1 MTALPLA
8 GQPVS
13 SVDEVPGFRRVPRTG
28 VIYVMSRAA
37 EMGYGTDGRDW
48 INLGQGSPELGPLPG
63 APDRPEDLHLP
74 VEDLAYGPVDGLP
87 DLRAAVA
94 DFYNH
99 FYRRGL
105 PSRYTAENVCIAPG
119 GRSAM
124 ARVAAALGPSNL
136 GHFIPDYTAYE
147 ELLGTFRGF
156 IPIPI
161 LVDPGSRRRATE
173 AELEEEILGRGLS
186 AVLCSNPCNPTGQVV
201 SGERLAGWVDV
212 GRRNACSLIF
222 DEFYSHYLYSSKGLG
237 HESDPPMVSAARYVE
252 DVDRDPVILVDGLTK
267 NWRLPGLRISWIVG
281 PRPVIEQ
288 VTSAG
293 SFLDGGANHPFQE
306 AAIPLLEPSNAAME
320 TRAIQSCFAEKR
332 RKLLAG
338 LADLGVAVDQEP
350 EGAFYVWGSLENLP
364 DALCDGSKFF
374 EAALHQRVITVPGV
388 FFDVNPGQRRVN
400 ARYGSYTRFS
410 FGPEWPRIEEG
421 LRRIKELIERA

>member
-1 MTALPLA
+1 MSGTSLA
-8 GQPVS
+8 APDLDP
-13 SVDEVPGFRRVPRTG
+13 VDEVPGFRRVPRTG
-28 VIYVMSRAA
+28 VIYVMSRAQA
-37 EMGYGTDGRDW
+37 LGYGTDGSDW

-63 APDRPEDLHLP
+63 APARPEALQLAVD
-74 VEDLAYGPVDGLP
+74 ELAYGPVDGLP

-94 DFYNH
+94 DFYNR
-99 FYRRGL
+99 FYRRGFG
-105 PSRYTAENVCIAPG
+105 SQYSAENVCIAPG
-119 GRSAM
+119 GRAAM

-173 AELEEEILGRGLS
+173 EELEGEILGRGLS

-201 SGERLAGWVDV
+201 SGDRLRSWVEV

-222 DEFYSHYLYSSKGLG
+222 DEFYSHYVYSDGAGRSGD
-237 HESDPPMVSAARYVE
+237 DPPMVSAARYVE
-252 DVDRDPVILVDGLTK
+252 DVDRDPVVLVDGLTK

-306 AAIPLLEPSNAAME
+306 AAIPLLEPGNVMAE
-320 TRAIQSCFAEKR
+320 TRAIQARFAEKR
-332 RKLLAG
+332 CRLLDG
-338 LADLGVAVDQEP
+338 LAALGVEVDQEP
-350 EGAFYVWGSLENLP
+350 EGAFYVWGNLENLP
-364 DALCDGSKFF
+364 ENLCDGSKFF
-374 EAALHQRVITVPGV
+374 EAALGQRVITVPGV

-410 FGPEWPRIEEG
+410 FGPEWSRIEQG
-421 LRRIKELIERA
+421 LARIRELIEGG

>member
-1 MTALPLA
+1 MSEWPLGSA
-8 GQPVS
+8 
-13 SVDEVPGFRRVPRTG
+13 SVNPCDDVPGFRRVPRTG
-28 VIYVMSRAA
+28 VIYVMSRAQ
-37 EMGYGTDGRDW
+37 ELGYGTDGADW
-48 INLGQGSPELGPLPG
+48 VNLGQGSPELGPLPG
-63 APDRPEDLHLP
+63 APERPEVLRLAID
-74 VEDLAYGPVDGLP
+74 ELAYGPVDGLP
-87 DLRAAVA
+87 ELRAAVA
-94 DFYNH
+94 SFYNR
-99 FYRRGL
+99 FYRCGMG
-105 PSRYTAENVCIAPG
+105 SQYTAENVCIAPG
-119 GRSAM
+119 GRAAM

-161 LVDPGSRRRATE
+161 LVDPARRRRATE
-173 AELEEEILGRGLS
+173 EELEEEILGRGLS

-201 SGERLAGWVDV
+201 SGDRLRRWVDV
-212 GRRNACSLIF
+212 GRRNACSMIF
-222 DEFYSHYLYSSKGLG
+222 DEFYSHYLYTENRD
-237 HESDPPMVSAARYVE
+237 HESGDPAMVSAARYVE
-252 DVDRDPVILVDGLTK
+252 DVDQDPVILVDGLTK

-306 AAIPLLEPSNAAME
+306 AAILLLDPEHAAAE
-320 TRAIQSCFAEKR
+320 TRAIQSCFADKR
-332 RKLLAG
+332 RRLLAG
-338 LADLGVAVDQEP
+338 LKELGVIVDQEP
-350 EGAFYVWGSLENLP
+350 QGAFYVWGSLEDLP
-364 DALCDGSKFF
+364 ASLCDGGKFF
-374 EAALHQRVITVPGV
+374 ESALEERVITVPGV

-421 LRRIKELIERA
+421 LRRIRRLIAAA

>member
-1 MTALPLA
+1 MSLPLLA
-8 GQPVS
+8 GSDANP
-13 SVDEVPGFRRVPRTG
+13 VDEVPGFRRVPRTG
-28 VIYVMSRAA
+28 VIYVMSRAQ
-37 EMGYGTDGRDW
+37 ECGYGRDGKDW

-63 APDRPEDLHLP
+63 APERPATLNIP
-74 VEDLAYGPVDGLP
+74 VSELAYGPVDGLP

-94 DFYNH
+94 DFYNR

-105 PSRYTAENVCIAPG
+105 GSQYTAENVCIAPG
-119 GRSAM
+119 GRAAM

-173 AELEEEILGRGLS
+173 EELEQEILGRGLS

-201 SGERLAGWVDV
+201 SGERLEAWVDV

-222 DEFYSHYLYSSKGLG
+222 DEFYSHYVYSDAPADEGQ
-237 HESDPPMVSAARYVE
+237 DPPMVSAARYVE
-252 DVDRDPVILVDGLTK
+252 DVNRDPVVLVDGLTK

-306 AAIPLLEPSNAAME
+306 AAIPLLDPDDAARE
-320 TRAIQSCFAEKR
+320 TRAIQARFTEKR
-332 RKLLAG
+332 RRLLAG
-338 LADLGVAVDQEP
+338 LEQLGVLVDQEP
-350 EGAFYVWGSLENLP
+350 EGAFYVWGNLEKLP
-364 DALCDGSKFF
+364 ESLCDGTKFF
-374 EAALHQRVITVPGV
+374 EAALGKRVITVPGV

-410 FGPEWPRIEEG
+410 FGPEWPLIDQGLQRI
-421 LRRIKELIERA
+421 RELIDEA